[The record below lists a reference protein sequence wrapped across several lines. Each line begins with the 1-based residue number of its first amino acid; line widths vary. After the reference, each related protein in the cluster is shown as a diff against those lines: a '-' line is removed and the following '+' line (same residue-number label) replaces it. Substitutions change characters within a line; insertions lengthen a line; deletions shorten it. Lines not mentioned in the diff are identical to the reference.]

1 MVSKREMKIKLKDK
15 LLANTFVEPNV
26 YDALQLQIEQWI
38 SLLIDE
44 TVAAYN
50 ERLDRWGDSPETS
63 RKVTLKDVSDAV
75 FRCEENIRLE
85 DRAWLD
91 VVE

>member
-1 MVSKREMKIKLKDK
+1 MKIKLKDK

-26 YDALQLQIEQWI
+26 YDALQLQVDQWI

-44 TVAAYN
+44 TVTAYN
-50 ERLDRWGDSPETS
+50 ERLDTWGDSPETS
-63 RKVTLKDVSDAV
+63 RKVTMKDVSDAV

-91 VVE
+91 VIE